1 MIFHFSDAS
10 AVASFINEECAT
22 GGVNPFDPLLFTCAV
37 NGAVLMRV
45 VFPSGDQEIIS
56 VGDTAADVDLPPGFT
71 AVSLNVTEIDASS
84 RNFTIIISIASA
96 SHLDGGMIRCDNSTP
111 TNSEMDG
118 CPIGMLMFTAV

>member
-22 GGVNPFDPLLFTCAV
+22 GGVNQFDPLLFTCAV
-37 NGAVLMRV
+37 NGAILMRV

-56 VGDTAADVDLPPGFT
+56 VGDTAASVDLPTGFT
-71 AVSLNVTEIDASS
+71 AVSLNVTEIDNTRRIFSIA
-84 RNFTIIISIASA
+84 ISIASA
-96 SHLDGGMIRCDNSTP
+96 SLLEGGMIICDDTTP
-111 TNSEMDG
+111 TNSAMDG